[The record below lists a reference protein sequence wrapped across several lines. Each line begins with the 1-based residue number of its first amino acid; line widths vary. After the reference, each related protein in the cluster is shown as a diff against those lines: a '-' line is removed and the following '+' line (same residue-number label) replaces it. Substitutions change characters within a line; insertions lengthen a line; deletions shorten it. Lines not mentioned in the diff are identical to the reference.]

1 MRAQLTRVH
10 CESTRLGGITIMA
23 SNMKRIHSVA
33 VKRMVDD
40 SPDTS
45 WLGEYASRM
54 ERLNAGD
61 WCFIGIRA
69 EAKYSVGNSRAGY
82 LQQTITSG
90 GLWGIESDSDASY
103 LADVESE
110 ELAIL
115 RAQLEEIGFSKR
127 AITAAFKNVERENS

>member
-1 MRAQLTRVH
+1 
-10 CESTRLGGITIMA
+10 MA

>member
-1 MRAQLTRVH
+1 
-10 CESTRLGGITIMA
+10 MA

-69 EAKYSVGNSRAGY
+69 EAEITLADHVT
-82 LQQTITSG
+82 QTISSG
-90 GLWGIESDSDASY
+90 GLWGIESDSDRAY
-103 LADVESE
+103 FESIEQE
-110 ELAIL
+110 ELAEL
-115 RAQLEEIGFSKR
+115 SNQLHAAGFSKR
-127 AITAAFKNVERENS
+127 AIAAAFKNVERKES